1 MNQTI
6 LHPYRNQI
14 YSELV
19 QQHNSTN
26 LFNDNEF
33 PNRKSSL
40 YYTPGFNRTL
50 DHVVWKRPYEICS
63 NPQFIVNEA
72 NRFDLDQGELGN
84 CWFISAV
91 SMITQNA
98 SIFERVCPLDQTF
111 DKRYYAGIF
120 HFRFWQFGK
129 WVDVVVDDCLPT
141 VNNRLIFCQNAKE
154 PNEFWAAL
162 LEKAYAKLSY
172 SYEGTDAGQTTD
184 ALIDMTGGVEE
195 SFDTKEINDKEQFW
209 QTLGTALKHDAMVG
223 CSITPD
229 PSEHEAKMA
238 NGLVKGHAYA
248 VTAAVRVKL
257 LNGEIVQIVRCR
269 NPWGNETEWNGAW
282 SDGDTNNWNKI
293 DSHTRE
299 QLHYQKQAD
308 GEFWML
314 YSDWLK
320 NFEQIQICNLS
331 PDSFEGQLSAQQGKR
346 IAWHRTQFDGAWIK
360 GQTAGG
366 CGQPRIESFFTNP
379 QYLVNVTETD
389 IEGGDGLCTIICAC
403 LQKYTR
409 QKRQQTRVQ
418 QAEEYI
424 NLRLYRIKDSVNVSQ
439 VEQGCK
445 FYPKDLERQGDT
457 GSYINKREVTGRFR
471 VKPGNYILIPSTY
484 ESDREGEFLVRIFT
498 EGGSAGKSL
507 TEEQPDID
515 SPSQIVDKAKYEFH
529 DGKDQES
536 KFTIMQWFEKLPES
550 QQKLLKFGGYASVG
564 IGIACCLGCFGKK
577 YCCKKKNE

>member
-1 MNQTI
+1 
-6 LHPYRNQI
+6 
-14 YSELV
+14 
-19 QQHNSTN
+19 
-26 LFNDNEF
+26 
-33 PNRKSSL
+33 
-40 YYTPGFNRTL
+40 
-50 DHVVWKRPYEICS
+50 
-63 NPQFIVNEA
+63 
-72 NRFDLDQGELGN
+72 
-84 CWFISAV
+84 
-91 SMITQNA
+91 MITQNA

-550 QQKLLKFGGYASVG
+550 QQKLLKFGGYASYQNRSSFDTFVKNRNFSTLFHCVEY
-564 IGIACCLGCFGKK
+564 ISSVCLMELHYFFTSSLFHRRKSLA
-577 YCCKKKNE
+577 NEEI